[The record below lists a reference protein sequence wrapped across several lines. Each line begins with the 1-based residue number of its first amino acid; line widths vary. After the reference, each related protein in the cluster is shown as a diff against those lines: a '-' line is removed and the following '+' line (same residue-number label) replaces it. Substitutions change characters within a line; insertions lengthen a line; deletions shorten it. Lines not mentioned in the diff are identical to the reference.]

1 MLCNFLSMK
10 CEYDRLNKSIQYSI
24 RINMDRI
31 INIINNIKCF
41 NETMQTTNLLSEAVF
56 MTLKK
61 VNKLKVLMEH
71 HKFCTYINNI

>member
-1 MLCNFLSMK
+1 MK
-10 CEYDRLNKSIQYSI
+10 CEYDRLHKSIPYTI
-24 RINMDRI
+24 RIHLDSI
-31 INIINNIKCF
+31 INIIYNIKCF

-71 HKFCTYINNI
+71 HKLCTHINFI